1 MQWLYKAKL
10 AVYHVLRVLVQD
22 EVVKKREQETTLKEA
37 KRREMLDQVR
47 RTYFSWHVQMSSGGN
62 ATLSPYQLF
71 LGEVAL
77 SVARNPPSTSLHIVA
92 AMVLVRLSLS
102 PALSLGT
109 STCVS

>member
-22 EVVKKREQETTLKEA
+22 EVVKKREQEMTLKEA

-47 RTYFSWHVQMSSGGN
+47 TYFSWHVQTSSGGN

-71 LGEVAL
+71 LGEETL

-102 PALSLGT
+102 PALSLST